1 MGYRIRETGEY
12 LATDS
17 ALRTHFKNVIR
28 PRNTLTKELLESLGV
43 DVVFE
48 GPQATGGTV
57 YQYSQ
62 FAGLELVGSVWFT
75 KYILGPVFVDNKE
88 KTAAQ
93 QEAEYKAIK
102 DSEKAEI
109 IREERNR
116 LLLACDWTQLMDSP
130 LAQDKRLAWESYRTA
145 LRNVPAQTGFPW
157 NVTWPTKP

>member
-17 ALRTHFKNVIR
+17 ALRTHFKDVIK
-28 PRNTLTKELLESLGV
+28 PRTVINKELVESLGV
-43 DVVFE
+43 DFVFE

-75 KYILGPVFVDNKE
+75 KYILGPVFVDNE
-88 KTAAQ
+88 EGTAAQ
-93 QEAEYKAIK
+93 HEAAYKARK

-109 IREERNR
+109 IRAERNR
-116 LLLACDWTQLMDSP
+116 RLSECDWTQLMDSP
-130 LAQDKRLAWESYRTA
+130 LAQDKRLAWEAYRTE
-145 LRNVPAQTGFPW
+145 LRNVPTQSGFPW
-157 NVTWPTKP
+157 NVAWPTKP